1 MAANTVAT
9 GPHDAGPPARTESK
23 RERKRQLLQ
32 DRLQQMSENFT
43 RGRDNAYREQLQKIQ
58 LDTSLVMRV
67 DPYSDRPL
75 EALEDQHIA
84 PLQNTDPSTARTLL
98 EMAGPRFKEWM
109 QDVEDLLEER
119 DYEITKHQVSLFFRN
134 LRRSVEY
141 LEPDPRQNE
150 FDHKCREHR
159 NVYNYK
165 LQLAKRE
172 HQALSSTVRDRLIN
186 TITAKK
192 FRLSKEKE
200 ALEISDASALLLHPN
215 QFSITNPASPGGT
228 HGKRATRLRRE
239 MEEMPGFSENKKRKR
254 NANEDDGSPVPQ
266 RRAWDTNG
274 TTPVWQNDRLR
285 AGKFTGPVYSID
297 KLFTDKELSMTYNQ
311 AAMAAHKY
319 MLRHKSKDGLASS
332 PSDSGPEDHEDGEDG
347 DSVPSAP
354 VMERQ
359 VSHATRSTRGGTH
372 NPNFYDNKVM
382 GIEALANFELP
393 GNLERLDAQEPRL
406 PPIVPA
412 PYNKAKPMTE
422 ASGPAPLVADDALAD
437 IQAMSVLRQYE
448 QANGT
453 GANFDIPNGGRKI
466 LEAVSRRP
474 QEEKYV
480 AYLQGERPST
490 DDLRAELKV
499 DASNLRNEPGYS
511 AHTGG
516 ASMSRQNSGGVA
528 MSRQGSNTRAQRRR
542 G

>member
-1 MAANTVAT
+1 MANI
-9 GPHDAGPPARTESK
+9 K
-23 RERKRQLLQ
+23 
-32 DRLQQMSENFT
+32 
-43 RGRDNAYREQLQKIQ
+43 
-58 LDTSLVMRV
+58 
-67 DPYSDRPL
+67 
-75 EALEDQHIA
+75 
-84 PLQNTDPSTARTLL
+84 
-98 EMAGPRFKEWM
+98 
-109 QDVEDLLEER
+109 
-119 DYEITKHQVSLFFRN
+119 
-134 LRRSVEY
+134 
-141 LEPDPRQNE
+141 QNE
-150 FDHKCREHR
+150 YNAKVQEHH
-159 NVYNYK
+159 NVYHYK
-165 LQLAKRE
+165 LHLAKRE

-254 NANEDDGSPVPQ
+254 NVNEDDGSPAPQ

-274 TTPVWQNDRLR
+274 ITPVWQNDRLR
-285 AGKFTGPVYSID
+285 SGKMTGPVYSID

-332 PSDSGPEDHEDGEDG
+332 PTDSGAEDHEDGEDG
-347 DSVPSAP
+347 ESVPSAP

-372 NPNFYDNKVM
+372 NANFYDNKVI
-382 GIEALANFELP
+382 GIEALANFEMP
-393 GNLERLDAQEPRL
+393 GSLERLDAQEPRL

-412 PYNKAKPMTE
+412 PYNKVKPMTE
-422 ASGPAPLVADDALAD
+422 ASGPAPLTADDATAD
-437 IQAMSVLRQYE
+437 VQAMTVLRQYE
-448 QANGT
+448 QAHGV

-466 LEAVSRRP
+466 LEAISRKP
-474 QEEKYV
+474 HDEKYV
-480 AYLQGERPST
+480 AYLQGDRPNS
-490 DDLRAELKV
+490 DALRSELKV
-499 DASNLRNEPGYS
+499 DVSNVRNEPS
-511 AHTGG
+511 SSTAHTGG
-516 ASMSRQNSGGVA
+516 VAMSRQSSGGVA
-528 MSRQGSNTRAQRRR
+528 MSRQGSNTRANRRR